1 MREISELRC
10 NFLSVSLNFAS
21 QVSLLPPGLARK
33 RLWNRKY
40 PICITLDEGEVGEE
54 RMLDGQEEEWER
66 VEGQAAAAAA
76 DHQLPVTLYLFGRTG
91 REKEEWFQ
99 HFLSASRT
107 GTKCSVS
114 CEENTGRSERHWEEK
129 TDVPPRW
136 IALHG
141 CRLSLSLSLSP
152 SQRPHVVVTP
162 PGKAQRGCTTLP
174 QPPEPERC
182 WTTAP
187 T

>member
-1 MREISELRC
+1 MREISELRG

-40 PICITLDEGEVGEE
+40 PICITLAEGEVGEE

-66 VEGQAAAAAA
+66 VEGQAAVAAA

-99 HFLSASRT
+99 HFLSASCT
-107 GTKCSVS
+107 GPKCSVS
-114 CEENTGRSERHWEEK
+114 CAENTGRSERHWEEK

-141 CRLSLSLSLSP
+141 CRLSLSLFISLP
-152 SQRPHVVVTP
+152 SQRPHGAVTP
-162 PGKAQRGCTTLP
+162 PGKARRGCTTLP
-174 QPPEPERC
+174 QPPEPGRC
-182 WTTAP
+182 
-187 T
+187 